1 MKLTEEQKLEKK
13 LYSNLNKA
21 MRDYN
26 LISDGDKVLVGLS
39 GGKDS
44 LALVKLLGQR
54 ARITRPQF
62 DVYALH
68 VRMSE
73 ISYETDTT
81 YLEEFCK
88 ENGVKFVCE
97 TVSIN
102 STGKEQSNEEG
113 KELSKRKQKTP
124 CFLCSWNRRKALFM
138 KAQELGCNKIALGHH
153 RDDIVHT
160 TMLNLFF
167 QGQFATMP
175 ALLKMRKMPI
185 TIIRPLCLMDEADI
199 AAYAAANNFQ
209 KQVKLCPHEHESNR
223 TTMAEIFRQI
233 ESINPEARFN
243 VMHALNAEGKMVEG

>member
-1 MKLTEEQKLEKK
+1 MKLTEGQKLEKK
-13 LYSNLNKA
+13 LYSYLNKA
-21 MRDYN
+21 LRTYN

-44 LALVKLLGQR
+44 LALVKLLAQR
-54 ARITRPQF
+54 AKVTRPQF
-62 DVYALH
+62 EVVAFH

-73 ISYETDTT
+73 ISYESDTS
-81 YLEEFCK
+81 YLEQFCN
-88 ENGVKFVCE
+88 ENGVQFVTE

-102 STGKEQSNEEG
+102 SSNKATDEEQNNQSE
-113 KELSKRKQKTP
+113 RKQKTP
-124 CFLCSWNRRKALFM
+124 CFLCSWNRRKALFT

-175 ALLKMRKMPI
+175 ALLQMRKMPI
-185 TIIRPLCLMDEADI
+185 TIIRPMCLMDEADI
-199 AAYAAANNFQ
+199 AAFAEMNNFQ

-223 TTMAEIFRQI
+223 TTMADIFQQI
-233 ESINPEARFN
+233 EKINPEARYN
-243 VMHALNAEGKMVEG
+243 IMHALNAEGKMVEK